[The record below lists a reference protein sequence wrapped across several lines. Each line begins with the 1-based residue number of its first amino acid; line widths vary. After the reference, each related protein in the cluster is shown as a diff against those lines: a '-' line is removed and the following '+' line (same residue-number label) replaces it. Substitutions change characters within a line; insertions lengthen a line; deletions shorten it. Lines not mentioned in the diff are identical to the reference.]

1 MYNKA
6 NILNELGKFED
17 SLSYIDQSLQIDP
30 SLGNA
35 KSLQAFIY
43 HKMASNEADK
53 KNYEEA
59 VTILNKAIESN
70 PYEIAF
76 FINKSSFLFKLKKF
90 NESAECVDKA
100 LAIQSSNQDAL
111 NLKKIVSKYL
121 K

>member
-1 MYNKA
+1 M
-6 NILNELGKFED
+6 GKFED

-30 SLGNA
+30 SLGSA

-70 PYEIAF
+70 F
-76 FINKSSFLFKLKKF
+76 VGF
-90 NESAECVDKA
+90 
-100 LAIQSSNQDAL
+100 
-111 NLKKIVSKYL
+111 YL
-121 K
+121 